1 VTGAIEVYPIGIRGY
16 QIVDRKPVDYERTN
30 TGWVVRPAGLR
41 CWIHVETEEQAQQM
55 CAAIAEVHR

>member
-1 VTGAIEVYPIGIRGY
+1 VTGAIDTDPIGTRHPITPR
-16 QIVDRKPVDYERTN
+16 VPVDYERTN